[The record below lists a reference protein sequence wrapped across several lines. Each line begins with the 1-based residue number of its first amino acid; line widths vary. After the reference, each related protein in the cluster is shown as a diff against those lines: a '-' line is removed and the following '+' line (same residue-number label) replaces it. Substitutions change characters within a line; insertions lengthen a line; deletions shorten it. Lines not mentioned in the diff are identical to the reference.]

1 MEGGRA
7 YMMGPAGP
15 NIVGGGDIRVP
26 LIKAD
31 RCLKRTVS
39 VKKGPKWC
47 CGGSVVRALRL
58 RCCVVPPPRH
68 RLLAL
73 VLLATGAYCVLVHPQ
88 LLHQTPPL
96 PLAAFVHGNRTR
108 NLAAV
113 RDNLSSASNHRVSD
127 DGSDIRHHALSLFAG
142 AAGQRGEMEEEMA
155 RRRARVWQVCRS
167 SGLVSDDGTSKVE
180 PNAWEFFV
188 DEHHH
193 LVWCNIFKAASSSWM
208 YNFNLLGGY
217 KEQYLRR
224 SRKSP
229 LALARERFPRPSVEQ
244 LKAALPHS
252 LSFLIV
258 RDPFE
263 RLLSAYRNKIEGF
276 RHKFYRKMAREMISK
291 FRFKTSPAPGTHRSL
306 NNEKS
311 PTFSEFASW
320 VIESANNAKGVK
332 DGGYSGIPGFDEHW
346 APYYRFCTPC
356 AVNFSVVAKMETLA
370 RDEAYIIEKSGI
382 GGALGRKAGALDM
395 SNRPREAVNAAIG
408 ARTED
413 VLPRYFQTL
422 NKEQIDSL
430 YDIYKIDFLMFG
442 YDVSKYYNMLPS

>member
-1 MEGGRA
+1 MEGGGM
-7 YMMGPAGP
+7 YM
-15 NIVGGGDIRVP
+15 GGGVAVASGGVP
-26 LIKAD
+26 LIQKAPGGRSGAAAKGQ
-31 RCLKRTVS
+31 RCSCGSS
-39 VKKGPKWC
+39 VLRAVRVRC
-47 CGGSVVRALRL
+47 CGVFA
-58 RCCVVPPPRH
+58 VPPPKH

-73 VLLATGAYCVLVHPQ
+73 VLLATGAYCILVHLQ
-88 LLHQTPPL
+88 LLHQAPPL
-96 PLAAFVHGNRTR
+96 PLAFISSHGNRTR

-127 DGSDIRHHALSLFAG
+127 EGSDHSLSLFGGGPAS
-142 AAGQRGEMEEEMA
+142 RGGGEVEEEMA
-155 RRRARVWQVCRS
+155 RRRALVWEVCRT
-167 SGLVSDDGTSKVE
+167 SGLVSDDGVSKVE

-229 LALARERFPRPSVEQ
+229 LALARERFPRPSVDQ

-311 PTFSEFASW
+311 PTFSEFVSW

-370 RDEAYIIEKSGI
+370 RDEAYIIQKSGI
-382 GGALGRKAGALDM
+382 GAALGRKFGGGDL
-395 SNRPREAVNAAIG
+395 SSRPREAVNAAIG

-422 NKEQIDSL
+422 NKEQIDAL